1 MKRETNDGAGHV
13 VIERA
18 AVAVN
23 SPRHCC
29 LEPTTSAAAHQALAD
44 YAELLGEF
52 KEDLG
57 CQESAVVAFGG
68 SYGGM
73 LASWMRMKYPHVID
87 GSLHPPPPLSPPQQH
102 SPPPAPPS
110 AAVAAAAPHLLLP
123 NAPLGVPI
131 SSRFLSHNK
140 NWPRV
145 MSFAEPQWASAAAA
159 GASARD
165 VCCRS

>member
-13 VIERA
+13 MIETA

-73 LASWMRMKYPHVID
+73 LSSWMRMKYPHVID
-87 GSLHPPPPLSPPQQH
+87 GSLHPPPSLSPPQQP
-102 SPPPAPPS
+102 SPPPAPP
-110 AAVAAAAPHLLLP
+110 PQPLLP
-123 NAPLGVPI
+123 RPLTCCSLMPP
-131 SSRFLSHNK
+131 SSADLLPLPFSQQEL
-140 NWPRV
+140 
-145 MSFAEPQWASAAAA
+145 AL
-159 GASARD
+159 RD
-165 VCCRS
+165 VLC